1 MKKLIPVW
9 MACGLLLLV
18 ACGGSKKSGTGDP
31 VTAQEVEVRN
41 KAVIPLITEIR
52 KLPGITGQGGVPIFI
67 KGNNSIQSG
76 RRDEPL
82 YVVDG
87 IPIGNSFRQ
96 VEDIVQPVDVASIR
110 ALSGAEAS
118 FYGSRGAS
126 GVILITTR
134 RGNGM

>member
-1 MKKLIPVW
+1 MRKLIPVW
-9 MACGLLLLV
+9 LVCGLLLLT
-18 ACGGSKKSGTGDP
+18 ACGGSKKSGTTNP
-31 VTAQEVEVRN
+31 TTAQEVEARN
-41 KAVIPLITEIR
+41 KAVIPLITQIR
-52 KLPGITGQGGVPIFI
+52 KLPGITVQRGVPIFI
-67 KGNNSIQSG
+67 KGNTTIQGG
-76 RRDEPL
+76 RLEEPL

-134 RGNGM
+134 RGGM

>member
-9 MACGLLLLV
+9 MACGLLLLA
-18 ACGGSKKSGTGDP
+18 ACGGSKNSGTGDP
-31 VTAQEVEVRN
+31 ITAQEIEARN
-41 KAVIPLITEIR
+41 KAVIPLITQIR
-52 KLPGITGQGGVPIFI
+52 KLPGITVQGGVPVFI
-67 KGNNSIQSG
+67 KGNNSIQA
-76 RRDEPL
+76 RRREEPL